1 MKNQESIKFQENQKK
16 RHKNWNIPK
25 KPYKKIK
32 KQETNEKFKKSMFYK
47 NYCRHIHI
55 GFIF

>member
-32 KQETNEKFKKSMFYK
+32 K
-47 NYCRHIHI
+47 I
-55 GFIF
+55 GN